1 MNSRHSK
8 RWPGVLRSLVLL
20 FSGAVAVGQLPL
32 ASMRHVGY
40 SMVGYSMVGY
50 SMVGH
55 VHAAARSGTPPGTEL
70 REQVRAY
77 RVANERQ
84 IIADFTRFL
93 QIPNLASDVPNI
105 RRNAEAIIAMMKA
118 RQIETNLLEVPG
130 APPVVFGELNTPGA
144 KSTITFYA
152 HYNGQPV
159 DPTQWQ
165 NSPWSPVLRP
175 AGPGGSEA
183 GIDPTS
189 AAAPLDPESRIY
201 ARSASDDKAPII
213 CFMAALDALRAAHIP
228 LSVNLRFFLE
238 GEEEAGSPHLQ
249 ALLDKYSDRLHTDVW
264 ILCDGPVH
272 QSHRMQVFFGARGTT
287 DLEMTVYGPNRGL
300 HSGHYGNWAPNPIVL
315 LTHLLDSMRDTDGR
329 ILISGFYDD
338 VRPLSDKERRALA
351 EVPNSDD
358 ALKKELGL
366 GWTEGGATPLAE
378 EILKPAMNVRGIQG
392 GHVGRQAANVISSEA
407 SASIDFRLVPDQT
420 LERVRR
426 LVDDH
431 IAKQG
436 FFIVRETPDT
446 AVRLG
451 HPRIIKLQWGAGYPA
466 ARTPMDLP
474 ASRAVVEVIEKTIGR
489 PIVKMPGL
497 GGSIPMY
504 LFAGPAARTPVIGV
518 PIANYDN
525 NQHSA
530 NENIRLQNLWDG
542 IEIFAGLF
550 AGLGS
555 SLSSS
560 TAH

>member
-1 MNSRHSK
+1 MNSGHQK
-8 RWPGVLRSLVLL
+8 RLPGLLRSLVILVL
-20 FSGAVAVGQLPL
+20 EGAFAGGQLPL
-32 ASMRHVGY
+32 ASMRPVAY

-50 SMVGH
+50 AHG
-55 VHAAARSGTPPGTEL
+55 AARSGTPRGTDL

-77 RVANERQ
+77 RVANEKQ

-93 QIPNLASDVPNI
+93 QIPNLASDSTNI
-105 RRNAEAIIAMMKA
+105 RRNAEAIAAMMKA
-118 RQIETNLLEVPG
+118 RQIDTSLLEVPG
-130 APPVVFGELNTPGA
+130 APPVVFGELNTPDA
-144 KSTITFYA
+144 KSTVTFYA
-152 HYNGQPV
+152 HYDGQPV
-159 DPTQWQ
+159 DPAQWQ
-165 NSPWSPVLRP
+165 SSPWNPVLRP

-183 GIDPTS
+183 GIDPVS
-189 AAAPLDPESRIY
+189 APAPLDPESRIY

-213 CFMAALDALRAAHIP
+213 CFMAGLDALRAAHIQ

-249 ALLDKYSDRLHTDVW
+249 AILDKYSERLRTDAW

-272 QSHRMQVFFGARGTT
+272 QSHRMQVYFGARGTT

-315 LTHLLDSMRDTDGR
+315 LTHLLDTMRDADGR
-329 ILISGFYDD
+329 ILIPGFYDD
-338 VRPLSDKERRALA
+338 VRPLTAQERRALS
-351 EVPNSDD
+351 EMPNVDED
-358 ALKKELGL
+358 LKKELGL
-366 GWTEGGATPLAE
+366 AWTEGGDTPLAE
-378 EILKPAMNVRGIQG
+378 EILKPALNVRGILG
-392 GHVGRQAANVISSEA
+392 GHVGRQAANVISGEA

-420 LERVRR
+420 LERLRR

-436 FFIVRETPDT
+436 FFIVRDTPDA
-446 AVRLG
+446 AVRIG

-474 ASRAVVEVIEKTIGR
+474 ASRAVVEVIERTIGQ

-504 LFAGPAARTPVIGV
+504 LFAGRTGRTPVIGV

-550 AGLGS
+550 AGLGP
-555 SLSSS
+555 SL
-560 TAH
+560 APAPVH

>member
-1 MNSRHSK
+1 MNSGHQK
-8 RWPGVLRSLVLL
+8 LWPGLLRSLVILI
-20 FSGAVAVGQLPL
+20 FAEAFAVGQLPL
-32 ASMRHVGY
+32 ASMRLAGY
-40 SMVGYSMVGY
+40 CMVGY

-152 HYNGQPV
+152 HYDGQPV

-315 LTHLLDSMRDTDGR
+315 LTHLLDTMRDADGR
-329 ILISGFYDD
+329 ILIPGFYDD
-338 VRPLSDKERRALA
+338 VRPLTAQERRALS
-351 EVPNSDD
+351 EMPNVDED
-358 ALKKELGL
+358 LKKELGL
-366 GWTEGGATPLAE
+366 AWTEGGVTPLAE
-378 EILKPAMNVRGIQG
+378 EILKPALNVRGIQG

-436 FFIVRETPDT
+436 FFIVRETPDA

-451 HPRIIKLQWGAGYPA
+451 HPRIIKLHWGAGYPA

-474 ASRAVVEVIEKTIGR
+474 ASRAVVEVIERTIGQ

-504 LFAGPAARTPVIGV
+504 LFEGTSHTAVIGV

-530 NENIRLQNLWDG
+530 NENIRLQNLWEG

-555 SLSSS
+555 SLSP
-560 TAH
+560 APVH

>member
-1 MNSRHSK
+1 MTNGIWRG
-8 RWPGVLRSLVLL
+8 WPGVLPSFLLIFSAAFGAGLPAASISLI
-20 FSGAVAVGQLPL
+20 
-32 ASMRHVGY
+32 GY
-40 SMVGYSMVGY
+40 K
-50 SMVGH
+50 
-55 VHAAARSGTPPGTEL
+55 HAAAQSEASRTEL
-70 REQVRAY
+70 TQLVRAY

-93 QIPNLASDVPNI
+93 QIPNLASDAPNI
-105 RRNAEAIIAMMKA
+105 TRNAAAIAAMMRS
-118 RQIETNLLEVPG
+118 RQIKTSLLEVPG
-130 APPVVFGELNTPGA
+130 APPVVFGEIDTAGA
-144 KSTITFYA
+144 KSTVTFYA
-152 HYNGQPV
+152 HYDGQPV
-159 DPTQWQ
+159 DPAQWQ
-165 NSPWSPVLRP
+165 SSPWNPVLRP
-175 AGPGGSEA
+175 ARPGSSEP
-183 GIDPTS
+183 GIDPIS
-189 AAAPLDPESRIY
+189 APAPLDPESRIY

-228 LSVNLRFFLE
+228 LSVNLRFFFE

-249 ALLDKYSDRLHTDVW
+249 AVLDKYSDRLHTDVW

-272 QSHRMQVFFGARGTT
+272 QSHRMQVYFGARGTT

-315 LTHLLDSMRDTDGR
+315 LTHLLDTMRDADGR
-329 ILISGFYDD
+329 ILIPGFYDD
-338 VRPLSDKERRALA
+338 VRPLTAEERRALS
-351 EVPNSDD
+351 EMPNVDED
-358 ALKKELGL
+358 LKKELGL
-366 GWTEGGATPLAE
+366 AWTEEGATPLAE
-378 EILKPAMNVRGIQG
+378 EILKPALNVRGILG

-420 LERVRR
+420 LDRVRR
-426 LVDDH
+426 LVEDH
-431 IAKQG
+431 IAKQR
-436 FFIVRETPDT
+436 FFIVRETPDP

-466 ARTPMDLP
+466 ARTPMDLS
-474 ASRAVVEVIEKTIGR
+474 ASRAVVEMIEKTIGR

-504 LFAGPAARTPVIGV
+504 LFAGPAGRTPVIGV

-550 AGLGS
+550 AELGPPLSAS
-555 SLSSS
+555 SV
-560 TAH
+560 H